1 MKSLYIGCS
10 GLLSTISNF
19 DIKDLM
25 KMDRI
30 YNDKVYKTMNQ
41 HKPKPEHKD
50 NPKGGVW
57 CIS

>member
-1 MKSLYIGCS
+1 
-10 GLLSTISNF
+10 
-19 DIKDLM
+19 M